1 MELSDKGWEI
11 VEPLFPELP
20 SGKQDRPW
28 RGNREVLDGICGGCE
43 QVLPGGIYQK
53 SIHPIKPVI
62 VVFSNGHRMERLK
75 KFKWHSQKCLKSE
88 KK

>member
-43 QVLPGGIYQK
+43 QVLPGGIY
-53 SIHPIKPVI
+53 
-62 VVFSNGHRMERLK
+62 
-75 KFKWHSQKCLKSE
+75 
-88 KK
+88 